1 MTVRRAKATAA
12 ALLAGLLASALGAG
26 AAEAR
31 CSRSNYSVTPSKNDT
46 ATVEML
52 ASSGMDCVVR
62 IAATRRFTVTGRRIV
77 ELPKNGKVTLE
88 GETAFYR
95 SLPGF
100 RGRDSFVA
108 EISARGSDGEGT
120 SRIVVNITVD

>member
-1 MTVRRAKATAA
+1 MTVRRTAATAA
-12 ALLAGLLASALGAG
+12 AVLAGLAAATLASGEAQ
-26 AAEAR
+26 AR
-31 CSRSNYSVTPSKNDT
+31 CSRSNYSVSPSKNDT

-77 ELPKNGKVTLE
+77 EMPKNGKVTLE

-100 RGRDSFVA
+100 RGKDSFVA
-108 EISARGSDGEGT
+108 ELSARGSDGEGT
-120 SRIVVNITVD
+120 SRIVVNVTVD